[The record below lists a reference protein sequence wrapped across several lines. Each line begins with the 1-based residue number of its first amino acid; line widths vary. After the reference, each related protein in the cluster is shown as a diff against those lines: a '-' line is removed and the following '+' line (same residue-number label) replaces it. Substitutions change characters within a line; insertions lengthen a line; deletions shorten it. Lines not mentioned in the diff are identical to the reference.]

1 MPNIPTDQLDAGDAT
16 PKLVRASLKDIV
28 VAINRISYTF
38 KTPDLLIAPDA
49 LQLEA
54 DGNLSLGNVP
64 LAYSAVGRN
73 IRVSNTSATGDNSSN
88 SSVLIE
94 STSGAAFLN
103 FTTASA
109 LSGINFWDGSN
120 TITPSVQQS
129 WYQPQGLWRLKVL
142 NASTQR
148 TALKINTTG
157 QVGLGENSILQA
169 NLNIGEVG
177 SSTINEIYV
186 ASNTTNFEG
195 AFLGAFN
202 AASGA
207 KLELNSQANAT
218 NVSSWRISHD
228 LNVGGQG
235 RLSFSFAAAATA
247 RNNLTYNELF
257 SLSNAGMTFG
267 GKSRSVGGATRL
279 VHIEN
284 ANNQAS
290 LAIVRN
296 SDDIHAAVLA
306 LGKSRG
312 TGIGSNIL
320 LQDQDIVGA
329 IQFCAGNG
337 TDLNTNLA
345 GIEARASGVQTSTS
359 TPGEL
364 IFSTAKVN
372 SVQYVPAVRITNQQN
387 VLIGTAS
394 DSARLTMVGGNTYP
408 SGEGVI
414 YLQSN
419 TPSTVPALVFGSS
432 GGTISISGGA
442 AQAAGGA
449 RGGQIDFVG
458 GGSAVN
464 PGKLIFR
471 AGTNADGLPSAVGA
485 CLIPGGMFGINT
497 VNPTHRVH
505 AIGNDGE
512 RIRVMMD
519 AFGEYG
525 GFTGRRANGT
535 FAVPTKILATNALAF
550 FNVHGYTG
558 TQYVAAGQITIQA
571 EQDWTDTNTPSS
583 IILAPGATGSAGQN
597 SRFIVK
603 SNGNTGVNAMNPV
616 SVFNVT
622 HSTVP
627 AGVGFEVDPD
637 PVVDFIQMR
646 SYNRT
651 TGQYRGWAEAANSFQ
666 WGSTTTGSTTV
677 GANLVSTR
685 MALTNAGNLSIGPN
699 AHLYV
704 HGESTGA
711 TMTDGQVI
719 ISTTSSVSAMTTA
732 LCITTAE
739 KYAGLKIKV
748 GPVTTQNGG
757 ADYFDITTRPGFSG
771 VGSNNDYT
779 MIRMESALSKTNPDM
794 YLQTSGAGGRVI
806 VGGDTAVSSAR
817 LNVIGMSGGSN
828 LAWFSGNTTANSN
841 ADVIIS
847 RTGAGSFGIGQGAN
861 IQLGNATNATNLLL
875 QENSGGL
882 QVVSYKNSNWNE
894 CLWIS
899 PNACTIFGGHVTNSG
914 DYVDRVQAIGSTS
927 NGTDYC
933 FYAQAKTT
941 SQAYGLRLV
950 STTTGN
956 LAGSITFTGSSAS
969 FNTTSDKRA
978 KENIIDSPRAQ
989 DILRSIVVRSFNFK
1003 NGGEHCTFG
1012 FIAQELVGSTPWAV
1026 HVGSPDYTEFDGITG
1041 MWGVDNSKLVP
1052 LIVKSQQELMDELQE
1067 TKRQLSDTQSELLSM
1082 KQTMERILQ
1091 RLSDLDNKA

>member
-64 LAYSAVGRN
+64 LAYSAIGRN
-73 IRVSNTSATGDNSSN
+73 FRVSNTSASGDNSSN

-94 STSGAAFLN
+94 STSGTAFLN
-103 FTTASA
+103 LTTANT

-120 TITPSVQQS
+120 TTVPSVQQS
-129 WYQPQGLWRLKVL
+129 WFQPQGLWRLKVL

-148 TALKINTTG
+148 TALKINTAG
-157 QVGLGENSILQA
+157 QVGLGENSVLQA
-169 NLNIGEVG
+169 NLNVGEVG
-177 SSTINEIYV
+177 SSTANEIYV

-195 AFLGAFN
+195 AFLGAFD

-218 NVSSWRISHD
+218 NISSWRISHD

-247 RNNLTYNELF
+247 RNNLTYSELF

-312 TGIGSNIL
+312 TGVGSSVL

-337 TDLNTNLA
+337 TSLNTNIA
-345 GIEARASGVQTSTS
+345 GIEARATGTQTATS

-372 SVQYVPAVRITNQQN
+372 TIQYVPAMRITNQQN
-387 VLIGTAS
+387 VLIGTTS

-408 SGEGVI
+408 SGEASI
-414 YLQSN
+414 YLQSSA
-419 TPSTVPALVFGSS
+419 PSTIPALIFGSS
-432 GGTISISGGA
+432 SGTISISGGA

-449 RGGQIDFVG
+449 RGSQIDFIG
-458 GGSAVN
+458 GGASVN

-471 AGTNADGLPSAVGA
+471 AGTNADGLPSAIGA

-497 VNPTHRVH
+497 VNPIHRIH

-512 RIRVMMD
+512 RIRIMMD
-519 AFGEYG
+519 TYGEYG

-558 TQYVAAGQITIQA
+558 TQYVAGGQITIQA

-583 IILAPGATGSAGQN
+583 IILAPGATGAAGQN

-603 SNGNTGVNAMNPV
+603 SNGNTGVNAMNPAV
-616 SVFNVT
+616 AFNVT
-622 HSTVP
+622 GINYP
-627 AGVGFEVDPD
+627 NGVGFEVDPD
-637 PVVDFIQMR
+637 PVGTYIQFR
-646 SYNRT
+646 SYDRAA
-651 TGQYRGWAEAANSFQ
+651 GLYKGWAEAANSYI
-666 WGSTTTGSTTV
+666 WGCGVSGSATV
-677 GANLVSTR
+677 NANVVSTR

-699 AHLYV
+699 AQLYV

-719 ISTTSSVSAMTTA
+719 IATTPNASIMTTA

-771 VGSNNDYT
+771 VASNNDYT

-806 VGGDTAVSSAR
+806 VGSDAAVSSAR
-817 LNVIGMSGGSN
+817 LNVIGMSGGGN
-828 LAWFSGNTTANSN
+828 LAWFSGNSTTNSN
-841 ADVIIS
+841 ADLIVS

-861 IQLGNATNATNLLL
+861 IQLGNATNSTNILL
-875 QENSGGL
+875 QETNGGL
-882 QVVSYKNSNWNE
+882 NISSYKNNNWNE
-894 CLWIS
+894 CLWVS
-899 PNACTIFGGHVTNSG
+899 PNACTLFGTHVTNAG
-914 DYVDRVQAIGSTS
+914 DYVDRVQVIGNAS

-941 SQAYGLRLV
+941 SQAYGLRLI

-956 LAGSITFTGSSAS
+956 MAGSITFTGSSAS

-1052 LIVKSQQELMDELQE
+1052 LIVKTQQELMDELQE

-1082 KQTMERILQ
+1082 KQTMEKVLQ
-1091 RLSDLDNKA
+1091 RLNDLENKA